1 MLSRELYLHTTWQN
15 TTKRD
20 QKYLK
25 GYVFVFNLL
34 LFLNKMCPRSLFWGF
49 DLNVGES
56 LPTKPLSRTAR
67 FSWLH
72 WPKFDS
78 NETNYIEINISAKT
92 DFEHM
97 KTINENFLFQ
107 ATPRC
112 AFPTLSSTTHY
123 MR

>member
-1 MLSRELYLHTTWQN
+1 
-15 TTKRD
+15 
-20 QKYLK
+20 
-25 GYVFVFNLL
+25 
-34 LFLNKMCPRSLFWGF
+34 MCPRSLFSGF

-56 LPTKPLSRTAR
+56 LPTTKPLSRTAR

-97 KTINENFLFQ
+97 KTINEIWCYKQVRL
-107 ATPRC
+107 
-112 AFPTLSSTTHY
+112 Y
-123 MR
+123 K